1 MPDDQLRSAQG
12 RWGHPPGLSPLFHT
26 ELWERFSFYGMRGLL
41 VLYMTA
47 AVSEGGLGFDVAR
60 AGAIYGLYSGLVYL
74 ACLPGGWLADRF
86 LGTRRATLSGGLLI
100 LAGHLCMAWPVPDGL
115 YLGMA
120 FLVLGT
126 GLLKP
131 SISTLVGQLYGPGDP
146 RRDSGFSLYYMGI
159 NIGAFLAPLACGWL
173 ALSPPVRAWLQG
185 AGLSPQLAWHAAFG
199 AAALGMLI
207 GLVIFQRARA
217 VLPAASEHP
226 AHAPG
231 PREWRRLRHASA
243 SALGV
248 VIILAAAM
256 ALGHISVQDLS
267 NLFGGLLLTLVI
279 LFFGWLLFA
288 PGWSEEERR
297 NLRLILVLF
306 LGAVVFWS
314 LFEQGSST
322 LTLFAERNTDR
333 HLDWLGYAFPT
344 TWFHSLNPM
353 LIISLAPVF
362 AVFWVRLGS
371 RNPAP
376 TTKFALGLLL
386 VAAGFGVL
394 FMAAQ
399 LAATGA
405 KVSPLWLVA
414 TYVLHSLGELCL
426 SPVGLS
432 AMTRLA
438 PARIAGLTMGVWFLA
453 ASVGNYLGGRVA
465 AVYERFTLSEL
476 FGTVA
481 SIGLVAAALLAWCM
495 RGRGV
500 SSADPSSVRPGE
512 H

>member
-1 MPDDQLRSAQG
+1 MPDDASRPVHG

-47 AVSEGGLGFDVAR
+47 AASEGGLGFDVAR

-100 LAGHLCMAWPVPDGL
+100 LIGHLCMAWPVADGL

-131 SISTLVGQLYGPGDP
+131 SISTLVGQLYAPGDP

-173 ALSPPVRAWLQG
+173 ALSPPVRTWLQD
-185 AGLSPQLAWHAAFG
+185 AGLSPHVAWHAAFG
-199 AAALGMLI
+199 AAAIGMFI
-207 GLVIFQRARA
+207 GLVIFLRARA
-217 VLPAASEHP
+217 FLPEAGERP
-226 AHAPG
+226 AHPPG
-231 PREWRRLRHASA
+231 PRDWRLLQMA
-243 SALGV
+243 ALIMFGLV
-248 VIILAAAM
+248 LLVANLM
-256 ALGHISVQDLS
+256 ARGWLSVQSLS
-267 NLFGGLLLTLVI
+267 DLFGALLLVLV
-279 LFFGWLLFA
+279 LAFFGWLLFA
-288 PGWSEEERR
+288 PGWSTQERH
-297 NLRLILVLF
+297 NLRLIFVLF

-344 TWFHSLNPM
+344 TWFHSLNPL

-362 AVFWVRLGS
+362 AVLWVRLGQ
-371 RNPAP
+371 RNPSS

-394 FMAAQ
+394 VFAAQ
-399 LAATGA
+399 LAASGA

-481 SIGLVAAALLAWCM
+481 AVGVLAAALLAWCM
-495 RGRGV
+495 RGQ
-500 SSADPSSVRPGE
+500 SSHPSNQS
-512 H
+512 

>member
-1 MPDDQLRSAQG
+1 M
-12 RWGHPPGLSPLFHT
+12 
-26 ELWERFSFYGMRGLL
+26 
-41 VLYMTA
+41 
-47 AVSEGGLGFDVAR
+47 
-60 AGAIYGLYSGLVYL
+60 
-74 ACLPGGWLADRF
+74 
-86 LGTRRATLSGGLLI
+86 
-100 LAGHLCMAWPVPDGL
+100 
-115 YLGMA
+115 
-120 FLVLGT
+120 
-126 GLLKP
+126 
-131 SISTLVGQLYGPGDP
+131 
-146 RRDSGFSLYYMGI
+146 
-159 NIGAFLAPLACGWL
+159 
-173 ALSPPVRAWLQG
+173 
-185 AGLSPQLAWHAAFG
+185 
-199 AAALGMLI
+199 
-207 GLVIFQRARA
+207 
-217 VLPAASEHP
+217 
-226 AHAPG
+226 
-231 PREWRRLRHASA
+231 
-243 SALGV
+243 
-248 VIILAAAM
+248 IILATSM

-267 NLFGGLLLTLVI
+267 NLFGGLLLILVL
-279 LFFGWLLFA
+279 LFFSWLLFA
-288 PGWSEEERR
+288 PGWTAEERG

-322 LTLFAERNTDR
+322 LTLFAERNVDR
-333 HLDWLGYAFPT
+333 DLDWLGYAFPT

-362 AVFWVRLGS
+362 AVLWVRLGP

-394 FMAAQ
+394 FVAAQ
-399 LAATGA
+399 LAAAGV

-465 AVYERFTLSEL
+465 AVYERFSLSEL

-481 SIGLVAAALLAWCM
+481 AVGLVAAVLLAWCM
-495 RGRGV
+495 RGRATPPV
-500 SSADPSSVRPGE
+500 DSSSVRPGE